1 MKDSPFLRPSSPASD
16 AVSSTR
22 SITQTYRPPPISPSS
37 FANSSSAMSPTPYRS
52 SYMANK
58 KAGIY
63 GDKLSVGR
71 RLGRHLPRIASGDA
85 YDEPEPEPDSQV
97 NPLMEQ
103 NLLPTP
109 KKDLTG
115 TVLEKSPDLNS
126 RLSRLERREKRLRD
140 WQLEMESKPVTP
152 GKGIPYTPERESFSM
167 PHTPEGLAQST
178 DDVAGVPG
186 RKRLSRDVLA
196 PVQTPLG
203 APMPLPSSR
212 LGIRGGLWAD
222 QQRHLLRAYEY
233 LCHVGEAQQW
243 IEGCLGQEL
252 GFGVVEMEE
261 SLRNGVV
268 LAKLAR
274 AFLGEGVVRKI
285 FEVSRSTS

>member
-1 MKDSPFLRPSSPASD
+1 MAS
-16 AVSSTR
+16 
-22 SITQTYRPPPISPSS
+22 
-37 FANSSSAMSPTPYRS
+37 
-52 SYMANK
+52 K

-85 YDEPEPEPDSQV
+85 YDEPEPEPDSRV

-103 NLLPTP
+103 NLLSTP

-115 TVLEKSPDLNS
+115 TVLEKSPDPNS